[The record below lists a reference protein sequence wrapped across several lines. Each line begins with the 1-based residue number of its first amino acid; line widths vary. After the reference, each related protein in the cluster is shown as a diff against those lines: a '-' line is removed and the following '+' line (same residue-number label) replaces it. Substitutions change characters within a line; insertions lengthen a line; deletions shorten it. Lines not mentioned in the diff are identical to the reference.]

1 MDMPDALV
9 SSDSPR
15 PLGLLGGAFDP
26 VHIGHL
32 RSAIAV
38 REELQLERVDF
49 IPAAQSPLK
58 GGAALTAEHRLAML
72 QLAVRDV
79 PGLDVDA
86 RELERPGPSYT
97 VDTLKALRAE
107 YGAAR
112 PLLWIVGS
120 DILTTLSQ
128 WSRWRELLDHAHL
141 VVMARP
147 GASDPEDEVKTWIAA
162 HRIEGNLAVT
172 QPAGGLVVVRQP
184 LLDIASSQIR
194 TLIAEGRDTRFLMP
208 DAVMEYI
215 ERHTLFNRAS
225 ECQ

>member
-1 MDMPDALV
+1 MDMTDTLV

-32 RSAIAV
+32 RGAIAV

-79 PGLDVDA
+79 PDLDVDA

-107 YGAAR
+107 YGATR

-120 DILTTLSQ
+120 DILTTFSQ

-147 GASDPEDEVKTWIAA
+147 GASDPEDEVKKWIAS
-162 HRIEGNLAVT
+162 HQMEGNLAVT
-172 QPAGGLVVVRQP
+172 QPAGGVVLVRQP

-194 TLIAEGRDTRFLMP
+194 ALIAEGRDTRFLMP

-215 ERHTLFNRAS
+215 ERHTLFNRDSA
-225 ECQ
+225 CQ

>member
-1 MDMPDALV
+1 MDVADALV
-9 SSDSPR
+9 SSDSPH

-32 RSAIAV
+32 RGAIAV

-72 QLAVRDV
+72 QLAVRGV

-147 GASDPEDEVKTWIAA
+147 GASDPEDEVKKWIAS
-162 HRIEGNLAVT
+162 HQMEGNLAVT
-172 QPAGGLVVVRQP
+172 QPAGGVVLVRQP

-194 TLIAEGRDTRFLMP
+194 ALIAEGRDTRFLMP

-215 ERHTLFNRAS
+215 ERHTLFNRDSA
-225 ECQ
+225 CQ

>member
-1 MDMPDALV
+1 MDMADALV
-9 SSDSPR
+9 SSDSLH

-147 GASDPEDEVKTWIAA
+147 GASDPEDEVKKWIAL
-162 HRIEGNLAVT
+162 HQMEGNLAVT
-172 QPAGGLVVVRQP
+172 QPAGGVVLVRQP

-215 ERHTLFNRAS
+215 ERHTLFNRDSA
-225 ECQ
+225 CQ

>member
-1 MDMPDALV
+1 MDMTDTLV

-32 RSAIAV
+32 RGAIAI

-58 GGAALTAEHRLAML
+58 SGAALTAEHRLAML

-120 DILTTLSQ
+120 DILATLPQ

-147 GASDPEDEVKTWIAA
+147 GASDPEDEVKKWIAS
-162 HRIEGNLAVT
+162 HQMEGNLAVT
-172 QPAGGLVVVRQP
+172 QPAGGVVLVRQP

-194 TLIAEGRDTRFLMP
+194 ALIAEGRDTRFLMP

-215 ERHTLFNRAS
+215 ERHTLFNRDSA
-225 ECQ
+225 CQ

>member
-1 MDMPDALV
+1 M
-9 SSDSPR
+9 
-15 PLGLLGGAFDP
+15 GGAFDP

-147 GASDPEDEVKTWIAA
+147 GASDPEDEVKKWIAS
-162 HRIEGNLAVT
+162 HQMEGNLAVT
-172 QPAGGLVVVRQP
+172 QPAGGVVLVRQP

-194 TLIAEGRDTRFLMP
+194 ALIAEGRDTRFLMP

-215 ERHTLFNRAS
+215 ERHTLFNRDSA
-225 ECQ
+225 CQ

>member
-1 MDMPDALV
+1 MDMTDALV
-9 SSDSPR
+9 SGNSPR

-32 RSAIAV
+32 RGAIAI

-58 GGAALTAEHRLAML
+58 GYAALTAEHRLAML
-72 QLAVRDV
+72 QLALRDV

-147 GASDPEDEVKTWIAA
+147 GASDPEDEVKKWIAS
-162 HRIEGNLAVT
+162 HQMEGNLAVT
-172 QPAGGLVVVRQP
+172 QPAGGVVLVRQP

-194 TLIAEGRDTRFLMP
+194 ALIAEGRDTRFLMP

-215 ERHTLFNRAS
+215 ERHTLFNRDSA
-225 ECQ
+225 CQ